1 MFTVPRAALAAGGIG
16 ETAHAGGH
24 SMSEKVPIIVVLGV
38 DVDQK
43 PHGSRFEERDA
54 PFVQRAA
61 ELMGFHV
68 MRIAPDNE
76 ELYALAA
83 GLPVGK
89 IFATGRAFVPF
100 VSRAAFDKLAVLV
113 EGGVTVETR
122 ATGHPPPRI
131 AAMFTED
138 AADAANEL
146 WAKIEVGTVVL
157 AAADPELYG
166 QSWWEAVVVSID
178 DDDLTLRWV
187 EDPTEEPFAVPRR
200 DVGLRHPAP
209 ME

>member
-1 MFTVPRAALAAGGIG
+1 
-16 ETAHAGGH
+16 
-24 SMSEKVPIIVVLGV
+24 MSEKVPIIVVLGI
-38 DVDQK
+38 DVDGK
-43 PHGSRFEERDA
+43 PHASRFEERDA

-61 ELMGFHV
+61 QLMGFHLIRV
-68 MRIAPDNE
+68 TSDNE
-76 ELYALAA
+76 ELYALAT
-83 GLPVGK
+83 GLPLGK

-100 VSRAAFDKLAVLV
+100 VGRSAFDKLVVLV
-113 EGGVTVETR
+113 EGGISVEPR
-122 ATGHPPPRI
+122 AAASPPPVHRV

>member
-1 MFTVPRAALAAGGIG
+1 
-16 ETAHAGGH
+16 
-24 SMSEKVPIIVVLGV
+24 MSEKVPIIVVLGV
-38 DVDQK
+38 DVDRK
-43 PHGSRFEERDA
+43 PHASRFEERDA
-54 PFVQRAA
+54 PFVERAA
-61 ELMGFHV
+61 ELMSFNV
-68 MRIAPDNE
+68 IRVAPGNE
-76 ELYALAA
+76 ELHALAV
-83 GLPVGK
+83 GLPLGK

-100 VSRAAFDKLAVLV
+100 VGRAAFDKLGVLV
-113 EGGVTVETR
+113 EGGVTAETR
-122 ATGHPPPRI
+122 AAGHPPAPM
-131 AAMFTED
+131 AEMFTED
-138 AADAANEL
+138 AADAANAL